1 MKTPNNN
8 VAASVTASAAA
19 VSSAYD
25 LLQWQE
31 QGKPHMA
38 MWRSESSLPQ
48 PKRIAVADDTMPAD
62 TAFRHIS
69 EGASLLW
76 RGDFQN
82 ARQLLLA
89 LGRRLDKKPRRK
101 AAAPVAFPHAFHL
114 HRQAQAQRARVLA
127 SILIELDEQWHC
139 ALRRAPDWSVAC
151 SEAWGQLKTEGGA
164 HSVLV
169 PLRDLLGV
177 VGAHEWRK
185 KGVEI
190 AALGADAR
198 IHAHYG
204 VFSPVRGEYLDLV
217 ARAPI
222 PAAGMQQ
229 AWDIGTGT
237 GVLSALLLKRGVKS
251 VVATD
256 MSERALAC
264 AAENLQRLGYL
275 GLATKAELKQ
285 TNLFPEGRAGLIVC
299 NPPWLPGKATSLLDQ
314 AIYDEDSRMLRG
326 FVQGLAEHLQPGGE
340 GWLIV
345 SDLAEHLKLRTREQ
359 LLGWIEAAGLKVLG
373 REDIRPH
380 HSKVQDKEDPLHAA
394 RAAEVTSLW
403 RLAAA

>member
-1 MKTPNNN
+1 MTSPNSKL
-8 VAASVTASAAA
+8 AASVCAPASAF
-19 VSSAYD
+19 D

-31 QGKPHMA
+31 QAQAHTA
-38 MWRSESSLPQ
+38 LWRSESSLPK
-48 PKRIAVADDTMPAD
+48 PRRIEVADDTMPAD

-89 LGRRLDKKPRRK
+89 LGRRLDKKSRRK
-101 AAAPVAFPHAFHL
+101 SPAKSPAAAGFPHAFHL
-114 HRQAQAQRARVLA
+114 YRQSQAQRARMLA
-127 SILIELDEQWHC
+127 SILIELDLQWHC
-139 ALRRAPDWSVAC
+139 ALRRAPDWSQAC
-151 SEAWGQLKTEGGA
+151 SEAWGTVPAEVQA
-164 HSVLV
+164 QSVLV

-190 AALGADAR
+190 LALDGAR

-217 ARAPI
+217 ARASI
-222 PAAGMQQ
+222 PAAGIQQ
-229 AWDIGTGT
+229 AWDIGVGT

-256 MSERALAC
+256 TSERALAC
-264 AAENLQRLGYL
+264 ACENLQRLGH
-275 GLATKAELKQ
+275 ASRVELQ
-285 TNLFPEGRAGLIVC
+285 HADLFAQGQAGLIVC
-299 NPPWLPGKATSLLDQ
+299 NPPWLPGKAASVLDQ

-326 FVQGLAEHLQPGGE
+326 FLQGLAAHLLPGGE
-340 GWLIV
+340 GWLII
-345 SDLAEHLKLRTREQ
+345 SDLAEHLKLRTRDE
-359 LLGWIEAAGLKVLG
+359 LLGWIDSAGLKVLG
-373 REDIRPH
+373 REDVRPH
-380 HSKVQDKEDPLHAA
+380 HGKVQDREDPLHIA
-394 RAAEVTSLW
+394 RSAEVTSLW
-403 RLAAA
+403 RLAKAG

>member
-1 MKTPNNN
+1 MTSPNSKL
-8 VAASVTASAAA
+8 AASVCAPASAF
-19 VSSAYD
+19 D

-31 QGKPHMA
+31 QAQAHTA
-38 MWRSESSLPQ
+38 LWRSESSLPK
-48 PKRIAVADDTMPAD
+48 PRRIEVADDTMPAD

-89 LGRRLDKKPRRK
+89 LGRRLDKKSRRK
-101 AAAPVAFPHAFHL
+101 SPAKSPAAAGFPHAFHL
-114 HRQAQAQRARVLA
+114 YRQSQAQRARMLA
-127 SILIELDEQWHC
+127 SILIELDVQWHC
-139 ALRRAPDWSVAC
+139 ALRRAPDWSQAC
-151 SEAWGQLKTEGGA
+151 SEAWGTVPAEVQA
-164 HSVLV
+164 QSVLV

-190 AALGADAR
+190 PALDGAR

-217 ARAPI
+217 ARASI
-222 PAAGMQQ
+222 PAAGIQQ
-229 AWDIGTGT
+229 AWDIGVGT

-256 MSERALAC
+256 TSERALAC
-264 AAENLQRLGYL
+264 ACENLQRLGH
-275 GLATKAELKQ
+275 ACRVELQ
-285 TNLFPEGRAGLIVC
+285 HADLFAQGQAGLIVC
-299 NPPWLPGKATSLLDQ
+299 NPPWLPGKAASVLDQ

-326 FVQGLAEHLQPGGE
+326 FLQGLAAHLLPGGE
-340 GWLIV
+340 GWLII
-345 SDLAEHLKLRTREQ
+345 SDLAEHLKLRTRDE
-359 LLGWIEAAGLKVLG
+359 LLGWIDSAGLKVLG
-373 REDIRPH
+373 REDVPPH
-380 HSKVQDKEDPLHAA
+380 HGKVQDREDPLHIA
-394 RAAEVTSLW
+394 RSAEVTSLW
-403 RLAAA
+403 RLAKAG

>member
-1 MKTPNNN
+1 
-8 VAASVTASAAA
+8 
-19 VSSAYD
+19 
-25 LLQWQE
+25 
-31 QGKPHMA
+31 
-38 MWRSESSLPQ
+38 MWRTGSSLPK
-48 PKRIAVADDTMPAD
+48 PRRIEIADDTMPAD

-89 LGRRLDKKPRRK
+89 LGRRLDKKSRRK
-101 AAAPVAFPHAFHL
+101 PSAAAGFPHAFHL
-114 HRQAQAQRARVLA
+114 FRQSQAQRARMLA
-127 SILIELDEQWHC
+127 SLLIELDEHWHC
-139 ALRRAPDWSVAC
+139 SLRRAPDWRAAC
-151 SEAWGQLKTEGGA
+151 SESWGTVAVQAGA
-164 HSVLV
+164 RTVLV

-190 AALGADAR
+190 AALDGAR

-217 ARAPI
+217 MRAPL
-222 PAAGMQQ
+222 PAAGVSQ

-237 GVLSALLLKRGVKS
+237 GVLAAVLLKRGVKS

-264 AAENLQRLGYL
+264 AGENLQRLGQ
-275 GLATKAELKQ
+275 AAKVELQ
-285 TNLFPEGRAGLIVC
+285 RTDLFPQGQAGLIVC
-299 NPPWLPGKATSLLDQ
+299 NPPWLPGKAASLLDQ

-326 FVQGLAEHLQPGGE
+326 FLQGLAMHLLPGGE
-340 GWLIV
+340 GWLVI
-345 SDLAEHLKLRTREQ
+345 SDLAEHLKLRSREE
-359 LLGWIEAAGLKVLG
+359 LLAWIASAGLKVLG

-380 HSKVQDKEDPLHAA
+380 HGKVQDQTDPLHAA

>member
-1 MKTPNNN
+1 MKTINNNN
-8 VAASVTASAAA
+8 VAASV
-19 VSSAYD
+19 SAYQ

-31 QGKPHMA
+31 QEQSRCA
-38 MWRSESSLPQ
+38 LWRAESSLPQ
-48 PKRIAVADDTMPAD
+48 PKRIELADDTMPAD

-89 LGRRLDKKPRRK
+89 LGRRLEKKVTRRK
-101 AAAPVAFPHAFHL
+101 AAAAAEVTFPHAFHL
-114 HRQAQAQRARVLA
+114 YRQTQAQRARVLA
-127 SILIELDEQWHC
+127 SILIELDEKWHC
-139 ALRRAPDWSVAC
+139 ALRRAPDWSLAC
-151 SEAWGQLKTEGGA
+151 AEAWGAPQVQGA
-164 HSVLV
+164 AKSVLV

-185 KGVEI
+185 KGVEL
-190 AALGADAR
+190 AALDGAR

-229 AWDIGTGT
+229 AWDIGVGT
-237 GVLSALLLKRGVKS
+237 GVLSALLIKRGVKS
-251 VVATD
+251 VIATD

-264 AAENLQRLGYL
+264 ATENLQRLGY
-275 GLATKAELKQ
+275 AAKVEVKRAD
-285 TNLFPEGRAGLIVC
+285 LFPEGRSGLIVC
-299 NPPWLPGKATSLLDQ
+299 NPPWLPGKAASLLDQ

-326 FVQGLAEHLQPGGE
+326 FLQGLAAHLQPGGE
-340 GWLIV
+340 GWLIL
-345 SDLAEHLKLRTREQ
+345 SDLAEHLKLRKREE
-359 LLGWIEAAGLKVLG
+359 LLGWIEAAGLKVLA

-380 HSKVQDKEDPLHAA
+380 HGKVQDLADPLHTA

-403 RLAAA
+403 RLAVN

>member
-1 MKTPNNN
+1 VKTSNHN
-8 VAASVTASAAA
+8 VAASVTAYS
-19 VSSAYD
+19 

-31 QGKPHMA
+31 QDQERMA
-38 MWRSESSLPQ
+38 MWRAESSLPR
-48 PKRIAVADDTMPAD
+48 PKRLEPADDTMPAD

-69 EGASLLW
+69 EGASLVW

-82 ARQLLLA
+82 ARQLMLA
-89 LGRRLDKKPRRK
+89 LGRRLDKKSRRK
-101 AAAPVAFPHAFHL
+101 APAAAAVFPQAFHL
-114 HRQAQAQRARVLA
+114 HRQTQAQRARVLA
-127 SILIELDEQWHC
+127 SVLIELDEQWHC
-139 ALRRAPDWSVAC
+139 ALRRAPDWSAAC
-151 SEAWGQLKTEGGA
+151 AQAWGRPQIEGGA
-164 HSVLV
+164 RGVLV

-177 VGAHEWRK
+177 VGAYEWRK

-190 AALGADAR
+190 AALQGAR

-217 ARAPI
+217 ARAAI
-222 PAAGMQQ
+222 PAAGLEQ

-237 GVLSALLLKRGVKS
+237 GVLAALLLKRGVKS
-251 VVATD
+251 VVASD

-264 AAENLQRLGYL
+264 ADENLQRLG
-275 GLATKAELKQ
+275 LAAKVQLQRTD
-285 TNLFPEGRAGLIVC
+285 LFPEGRCGLIVC
-299 NPPWLPGKATSLLDQ
+299 NPPWLPGKAASLLDQ

-326 FVQGLAEHLQPGGE
+326 FLQGLAVHLLSGGE
-340 GWLIV
+340 GWLII
-345 SDLAEHLKLRTREQ
+345 SDLAEHLKLRTREE

-373 REDIRPH
+373 REDTRPH
-380 HSKVQDKEDPLHAA
+380 HGKVQDREDPLHAA

>member
-1 MKTPNNN
+1 MTSPNSKL
-8 VAASVTASAAA
+8 AASVCAPASAF
-19 VSSAYD
+19 D

-31 QGKPHMA
+31 QVQAHTA
-38 MWRSESSLPQ
+38 LWRSESSLPK
-48 PKRIAVADDTMPAD
+48 PRRIEVADDTMPAD

-89 LGRRLDKKPRRK
+89 LGRRLDKKSRRK
-101 AAAPVAFPHAFHL
+101 SPAKGPAAAGFPHAFHL
-114 HRQAQAQRARVLA
+114 YRQSQAQRARMLG
-127 SILIELDEQWHC
+127 SILIELDVQWHC
-139 ALRRAPDWSVAC
+139 ALRRAPDWSLAC
-151 SEAWGQLKTEGGA
+151 SEAWGAVAAEAPAQ
-164 HSVLV
+164 SVLV

-190 AALGADAR
+190 PTLDGAR

-217 ARAPI
+217 ARASI
-222 PAAGMQQ
+222 PAAGLQQ
-229 AWDIGTGT
+229 AWDIGVGT

-256 MSERALAC
+256 TSERALAC
-264 AAENLQRLGYL
+264 ATENLQRLGH
-275 GLATKAELKQ
+275 ASRVELQ
-285 TNLFPEGRAGLIVC
+285 RADLFAQGQAGLIVC
-299 NPPWLPGKATSLLDQ
+299 NPPWLPGKAASVLDQ

-326 FVQGLAEHLQPGGE
+326 FLQGLAAHLLPGGE
-340 GWLIV
+340 GWLIL
-345 SDLAEHLKLRTREQ
+345 SDLAEHLKLRTRDE
-359 LLGWIEAAGLKVLG
+359 LLGWIEVAGLKVLG
-373 REDIRPH
+373 RDDVRPH
-380 HSKVQDKEDPLHAA
+380 HGKVQDREDPLHTA

-403 RLAAA
+403 RLAAAA

>member
-1 MKTPNNN
+1 
-8 VAASVTASAAA
+8 
-19 VSSAYD
+19 
-25 LLQWQE
+25 
-31 QGKPHMA
+31 MA
-38 MWRSESSLPQ
+38 LWRSESSLPK
-48 PKRIAVADDTMPAD
+48 PRRIEVADDTMPAD

-89 LGRRLDKKPRRK
+89 LGRRLDKKSRRK
-101 AAAPVAFPHAFHL
+101 SPAKSPAAAGFPHAFHL
-114 HRQAQAQRARVLA
+114 YRQSQAQRARMLA
-127 SILIELDEQWHC
+127 SILIELDLQWHC
-139 ALRRAPDWSVAC
+139 ALRRAPDWSQAC
-151 SEAWGQLKTEGGA
+151 SEAWGTVSAEVQA
-164 HSVLV
+164 QSVLV

-190 AALGADAR
+190 PALDGAR

-217 ARAPI
+217 ARASI
-222 PAAGMQQ
+222 PAAGIQQ
-229 AWDIGTGT
+229 AWDIGVGT

-256 MSERALAC
+256 TSERALAC
-264 AAENLQRLGYL
+264 ACENLQRLGH
-275 GLATKAELKQ
+275 ASRVELQ
-285 TNLFPEGRAGLIVC
+285 HADLFAQGQAGLIVC
-299 NPPWLPGKATSLLDQ
+299 NPPWLPGKAASVLDQ

-326 FVQGLAEHLQPGGE
+326 FLQGLAAHLLPGGE
-340 GWLIV
+340 GWLII
-345 SDLAEHLKLRTREQ
+345 SDLAEHLKLRTRDE

-373 REDIRPH
+373 REDVRPH
-380 HSKVQDKEDPLHAA
+380 HGKVQDREDPLHIA
-394 RAAEVTSLW
+394 RSAEVTSLW
-403 RLAAA
+403 RLAKAG

>member
-8 VAASVTASAAA
+8 IAASVTAPAAA
-19 VSSAYD
+19 VSTAYE

-48 PKRIAVADDTMPAD
+48 PKRIEVADDTTPAD

-101 AAAPVAFPHAFHL
+101 AAVAAPAAFPQAFHL
-114 HRQAQAQRARVLA
+114 YRQSQAQRARELA
-127 SILIELDEQWHC
+127 SILIELDAQWHC

-151 SEAWGQLKTEGGA
+151 TEAWGRLKTEGGA
-164 HSVLV
+164 QTVLV

-190 AALGADAR
+190 PALGQDAR

-217 ARAPI
+217 ARMPI

-237 GVLSALLLKRGVKS
+237 GVLCALLLKRGVKT

-256 MSERALAC
+256 MSERAMAC
-264 AAENLQRLGYL
+264 ATENLQRLGL
-275 GLATKAELKQ
+275 TAKVELKR
-285 TNLFPEGRAGLIVC
+285 TDLFPEGRAGLIVC
-299 NPPWLPGKATSLLDQ
+299 NPPWLPGKAASLLDQ

-326 FVQGLAEHLQPGGE
+326 FVQGLAGHLQPGGE

-373 REDIRPH
+373 REDIRPT
-380 HSKVQDKEDPLHAA
+380 HSKVQDQEDPLHVA

>member
-1 MKTPNNN
+1 MKTINNNN
-8 VAASVTASAAA
+8 VAASV
-19 VSSAYD
+19 SAYQ

-31 QGKPHMA
+31 QEQSRCA
-38 MWRSESSLPQ
+38 LWRAESSLPQ
-48 PKRIAVADDTMPAD
+48 PKRIELADDTMPAD

-89 LGRRLDKKPRRK
+89 LGRRLEKKVTRRK
-101 AAAPVAFPHAFHL
+101 AAAAAEVTFPHAFHL
-114 HRQAQAQRARVLA
+114 YRQTQAQRARVLS
-127 SILIELDEQWHC
+127 SILIELDDQWHC
-139 ALRRAPDWSVAC
+139 ALRRAPDWSLAC
-151 SEAWGQLKTEGGA
+151 AEAWGAPQAQGA
-164 HSVLV
+164 AKSVLV

-185 KGVEI
+185 KGVEL
-190 AALGADAR
+190 AALDGER

-229 AWDIGTGT
+229 AWDIGVGT
-237 GVLSALLLKRGVKS
+237 GVLSALLIKRGVKS

-264 AAENLQRLGYL
+264 ATENLQRLGY
-275 GLATKAELKQ
+275 AAKVEVKRAD
-285 TNLFPEGRAGLIVC
+285 LFPEGRSGLIVC
-299 NPPWLPGKATSLLDQ
+299 NPPWLPGKAASLLDQ

-326 FVQGLAEHLQPGGE
+326 FLQGLAAHLQPGGE
-340 GWLIV
+340 GWLIL
-345 SDLAEHLKLRTREQ
+345 SDLAEHLKLRKREE
-359 LLGWIEAAGLKVLG
+359 LLGWIEAAGLKVLA

-380 HSKVQDKEDPLHAA
+380 HGKVQDHADPLHTA

-403 RLAAA
+403 RLAVN

>member
-1 MKTPNNN
+1 MKTINNNN
-8 VAASVTASAAA
+8 VAASV
-19 VSSAYD
+19 SAYQA
-25 LLQWQE
+25 LEWQE
-31 QGKPHMA
+31 KDKSRCA
-38 MWRSESSLPQ
+38 LWRTESSLPQ
-48 PKRIAVADDTMPAD
+48 PKRIELADDTMPAD

-82 ARQLLLA
+82 ARQLLVA
-89 LGRRLDKKPRRK
+89 LGRRLEKKVTRRK
-101 AAAPVAFPHAFHL
+101 AAAAAEITFPHAFHL
-114 HRQAQAQRARVLA
+114 YRQTQAQRARVLA
-127 SILIELDEQWHC
+127 SILVELDEQWHC

-151 SEAWGQLKTEGGA
+151 TEAWGTAPKQGA
-164 HSVLV
+164 AQSVLV

-185 KGVEI
+185 KGVEL
-190 AALGADAR
+190 AVLDGGR

-217 ARAPI
+217 AHAPI

-229 AWDIGTGT
+229 AWDIGVGT

-251 VVATD
+251 IVATD
-256 MSERALAC
+256 MSERALSC
-264 AAENLQRLGYL
+264 ATENLQRLGHAAKVKL
-275 GLATKAELKQ
+275 ERAD
-285 TNLFPEGRAGLIVC
+285 LFPEGRAGLIVC
-299 NPPWLPGKATSLLDQ
+299 NPPWLPGKAASLLDQ

-326 FVQGLAEHLQPGGE
+326 FVQGLAAHLLPGGE
-340 GWLIV
+340 GWLIL
-345 SDLAEHLKLRTREQ
+345 SDLAEHLKLRKREE

-380 HSKVQDKEDPLHAA
+380 HGKVQDATDPLHAA

-403 RLAAA
+403 RLAAI